1 MSLSLPRARVI
12 IPLLAILALVAFAV
26 WWLMLRAV
34 AVPMATAQS
43 GALPAQVHG
52 PGTLQA
58 RVATTVAAR
67 INGRIVKLHAD
78 QGETVAADTLLATL
92 DTAETLNR
100 QHSAKAAVTAALHQE
115 TAADASVRHAA
126 ATLKLAQQDLAR
138 TRSLFKQ
145 GLVAKA
151 ELDKAVAA
159 EATARDALA
168 SARATLKARQAE
180 VARARAEIDVLDTQL
195 GYARVTAPFAGL
207 IVRRYAEP
215 GQTVSPGTPLFRL
228 IDPSTLWVV
237 MRVDES
243 QSGAIKVGQPARI
256 RLRTGAEMRGHVA
269 RIGLQSDTTTRELEV
284 DVALDKTPQRYAIDE
299 EALVAIRTG
308 QAKGALFPASAVLR
322 RGTQTGVL
330 RVAGGRAVFTP
341 IELGTVANGQAVAT
355 SGLKPGARVIT
366 RPTGVKPGTRVKP
379 AKAPAR

>member
-1 MSLSLPRARVI
+1 MSLSLPRARII
-12 IPLLAILALVAFAV
+12 IPLLGGLAVIAFAF
-26 WWLMLRAV
+26 WWLMLRAI
-34 AVPMATAQS
+34 AVPVATARS
-43 GALPAQVHG
+43 GTLAMQVHG

-58 RVATTVAAR
+58 RIATTVAAR
-67 INGRIVKLHAD
+67 VSGRIVKLHAD
-78 QGETVAADTLLATL
+78 QGETVPADALLATL
-92 DTAETLNR
+92 DTAEALNR
-100 QHSAKAAVTAALHQE
+100 QHSAKAAISAALHQE
-115 TAADASVRHAA
+115 SAADASVRHAR
-126 ATLKLAQQDLAR
+126 ATLKLAEQDLAR

-159 EATARDALA
+159 EATARGELGAA
-168 SARATLKARQAE
+168 QATLKARQAE
-180 VARARAEIDVLDTQL
+180 VARARAEMDVLETQL

-215 GQTVSPGTPLFRL
+215 GQTVAPGTPLFRL

-256 RLRTGAEMRGHVA
+256 RLRTGAEVSGRVA
-269 RIGLQSDTTTRELEV
+269 RIGLQSDTATRELEV
-284 DVALDKTPQRYAIDE
+284 DVALGKTPQRYAIDE

-308 QAKGALFPASAVLR
+308 QATGAEFPASAVLR
-322 RGTQTGVL
+322 RGAQTGVL

-341 IELGTVANGQAVAT
+341 IKLATAAGGKAVAT
-355 SGLKPGARVIT
+355 SGLKPGALVIT
-366 RPTGVKPGTRVKP
+366 RPGGIKPGTRVRP
-379 AKAPAR
+379 AKAAAP